1 MSEPLALTI
10 PLADEEALTAQK
22 PHVAHGGLFVPTP
35 EPCPPA
41 LSPVAVTLAGPTR
54 QVGPLAARVVQVT
67 EAGLALAF
75 DDPAALGKALDK
87 LLRSAAAP
95 EEPEGTLFDRVRAMK
110 KAEKRQLALHG
121 DRAARLILMK
131 DVDKELHASVIQ
143 NPAITLD
150 EIRYIAG
157 YRQTNPDVLKRIAAN
172 RDWVQ
177 YPQVVSALVRNPKTP
192 TPVALRLVD
201 RLSLTEQRTILR
213 SQQASMAVLQAIKR
227 KLAG

>member
-1 MSEPLALTI
+1 MSGPLELTI
-10 PLADEEALTAQK
+10 ELRDEEALTAQR
-22 PHVAHGGLFVPTP
+22 PHVAHGGLFVPP
-35 EPCPPA
+35 PDPCPPA
-41 LSPVAVTLAGPTR
+41 LSPVSVTLTGSTR

-67 EAGLALAF
+67 GAGLALAF
-75 DDPAALGKALDK
+75 DDPDALAHALET
-87 LLRSAAAP
+87 LARSVSPA
-95 EEPEGTLFDRVRAMK
+95 EESEGTLFDRIRAMT

-177 YPQVVSALVRNPKTP
+177 YPQVVSSLVRNPKTP